1 MVTLDSAPYGQTIG
15 QCWIEPFNSELY
27 PKYDFTYTILKPII
41 KTVDDIMDD
50 LESALRSEK
59 DKLSK
64 DVFAQGKRKVKMDS
78 IRKLMAEVDEL
89 KEKLK

>member
-1 MVTLDSAPYGQTIG
+1 MVSLGSVPYGQTIG

-27 PKYDFTYTILKPII
+27 PRCDFTYTSLKPII

-50 LESALRSEK
+50 LESALRQEK

-64 DVFAQGKRKVKMDS
+64 DVFTQGKRKVKMDS